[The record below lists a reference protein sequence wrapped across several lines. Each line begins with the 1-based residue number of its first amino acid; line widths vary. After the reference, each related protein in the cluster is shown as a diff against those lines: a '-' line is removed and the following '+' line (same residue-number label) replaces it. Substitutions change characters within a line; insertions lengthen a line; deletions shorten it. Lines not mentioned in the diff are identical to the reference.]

1 MTPDLS
7 RTSLP
12 GPRLPGAGS
21 VLDPIQ
27 SPSAGRIPPLAA
39 GAPARGCGVARA
51 EPAQRRDAD
60 QT

>member
-7 RTSLP
+7 RISSP